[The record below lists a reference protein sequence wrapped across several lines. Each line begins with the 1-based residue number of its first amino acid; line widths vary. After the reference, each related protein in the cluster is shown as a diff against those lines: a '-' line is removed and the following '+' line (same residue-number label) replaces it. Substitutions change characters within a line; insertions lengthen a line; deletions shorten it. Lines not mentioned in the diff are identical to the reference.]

1 MSCIDLIQNPKFKYL
16 LDKYLNYEGQEI
28 NYMDYFN
35 HFVDNL
41 RKNEI
46 IIPVLGIQGA
56 GKSSFLNSILMEEN
70 ILPTDVDETTCVPV
84 EVKYG
89 TDTNCAE
96 VCFFDGGS
104 KIISV
109 EDLEKY
115 VHNDYNEGNILGVSK
130 IVLYNKSEIL
140 KNNIVLVD
148 LPGVGSLT
156 PENQK
161 TTLDYVNKL
170 AAGIFMI
177 RTNPPITRTER
188 NFINALWPKLSNT
201 IFVQNQ
207 WNDETLED
215 VLDAKDHNEMVL
227 NGIAGVHKDKR
238 DVKVNIVNVYQA
250 VCGKFSHD
258 ADIYSRSGIDAVIE
272 EIKQIPEVYNKELIE
287 TLEVKIHDTI
297 LNLEQSIE
305 SYKISSFNKSIENE
319 RNKEVEIENLQNVL
333 SENKNNFKRIRRYAS
348 NEMDD
353 IIYNSEQLIKKK
365 IELLKSELRR
375 IINKGIV
382 DGDRLSLIYKDV
394 SDKVINELME
404 EILSMTGELINN
416 LNIELQGIKIKS
428 FKGKYENIS
437 FFNKKSSFKFEN
449 SLPSV
454 LGLGSGVIGTMGAAG
469 SFGGP
474 VGILIGMSVGL
485 VFSIIGEFMKKEIT
499 KTRASYTLRDL
510 EPMIEDLE
518 NYLKEEILDDLRAKK
533 EEVDDSI
540 KELRRNS
547 EKSLRSDMDQIES
560 KYDYVYTENHREE
573 FERDLKILNEIK
585 ETMGM

>member
-1 MSCIDLIQNPKFKYL
+1 MSCIDLIQNPRFNYL
-16 LDKYLNYEGQEI
+16 LDKYLNYEGQGI
-28 NYMDYFN
+28 NYIDYFN
-35 HFVDNL
+35 HFIDNL
-41 RKNEI
+41 RKKEI

-56 GKSSFLNSILMEEN
+56 GKSSFLNSLLMEEN

-89 TDTNCAE
+89 IDTNCAE
-96 VCFFDGGS
+96 IFFFDGGS

-109 EDLEKY
+109 GDLEKY
-115 VHNDYNEGNILGVSK
+115 VHNDYNEGNVLGVSK

-177 RTNPPITRTER
+177 RTNPPITRTEK

-201 IFVQNQ
+201 VFVQNQ
-207 WNDETLED
+207 WNDETDED
-215 VLDAKDHNEMVL
+215 VMDAKDHNEMVL
-227 NGIAGVHKDKR
+227 NSIANLHKDKR
-238 DVKVNIVNVYQA
+238 DIKVNVVNVYEA

-258 ADIYSRSGIDAVIE
+258 DNTYAHSGINTVIE
-272 EIKQIPEVYNKELIE
+272 EIKKIPQVYNKELLE
-287 TLEVKIHDTI
+287 TLEIKVRDTI
-297 LNLEQSIE
+297 LNLEHNIE
-305 SYKISSFNKSIENE
+305 SYKISSFNKGIENE
-319 RNKEVEIENLQNVL
+319 KNKEIEIETLQNVL
-333 SENKNNFKRIRRYAS
+333 AENKNNFKKIRRYAS

-353 IIYNSEQLIKKK
+353 IIYNAEQLIKKK
-365 IELLKSELRR
+365 IDYLKSELRR
-375 IINKGIV
+375 IINRGLV

-416 LNIELQGIKIKS
+416 LNIELQGIKIKN

-485 VFSIIGEFMKKEIT
+485 VFSIIGEFMKKEII
-499 KTRASYTLRDL
+499 KTRASYTIRDL

-518 NYLKEEILDDLRAKK
+518 SYLKEEILDDLRAKK
-533 EEVDDSI
+533 EEVDESI

-547 EKSLRSDMDQIES
+547 EKSLRSDIDQIEN
-560 KYDYVYTENHREE
+560 KYDSVYTENHREQ
-573 FERDLKILNEIK
+573 FEKDLNILKEMKEI
-585 ETMGM
+585 MLM